1 VQVRRNT
8 SHAHIKT
15 LLRVPPP
22 PPHTHTHTHTHTKV
36 LRFKNRT
43 TADTCTCHGYRD
55 LLLHVVVVLQC
66 ETRHVCELQIHF
78 RPMFLEGQRLLSHS
92 VFAYFRSYFASCEQT
107 R

>member
-1 VQVRRNT
+1 MGRIT
-8 SHAHIKT
+8 SHSHIQT
-15 LLRVPPP
+15 APPLA
-22 PPHTHTHTHTHTKV
+22 PHTDTKV

-43 TADTCTCHGYRD
+43 TTNTCTCHGYRD

-92 VFAYFRSYFASCEQT
+92 VFAYFRSYLASCEQA